1 MNKCYKVDFDDGS
14 TGYMYADQIAIKANI
29 SVEEV
34 LRLYANTPFLS
45 SNIQLPPLPLPI
57 HPLPSQTSRLSH
69 LIPQYIPVV
78 QPVAPIYVEIPV
90 TETIMV
96 NRKVDYVSEEWVDV
110 PEFVGFWSRKI
121 VYVKRLVPYR
131 REITVRTPMVIHS
144 TQYVRVN

>member
-1 MNKCYKVDFDDGS
+1 M
-14 TGYMYADQIAIKANI
+14 
-29 SVEEV
+29 
-34 LRLYANTPFLS
+34 
-45 SNIQLPPLPLPI
+45 
-57 HPLPSQTSRLSH
+57 
-69 LIPQYIPVV
+69 IPQYIPVV